1 VCLDRDAE
9 AIAAEP
15 DSAPEAAIWPDQLA
29 YVMYTS
35 GSTGT
40 PKGVAVEHR
49 SLAQF
54 AEAAARMYGL
64 GESDVCLQFASL
76 SFDTSLEEICP
87 ALAVGA
93 QLVLRSEEM
102 LQSPAAFYRACEC
115 SGTTVLDLPTAY
127 WHELAGAEAVVPECV
142 RLVIIGGEQARRE
155 RLVDWKSKVKSGTV
169 LLNTYG
175 PTETTVVATMAEV
188 EEDLGGR
195 EIAIGRPIANTRV
208 YIVDGEGEPVPVG
221 VAGEIWIGGAG
232 LARGYQGR
240 PQWTAERFVPDPFG
254 GEEGGRLY
262 RTGDLGRWRAE
273 GVIEFLGRMDTQVKL
288 RGQRI
293 ELGEIEAALREHE
306 AIQDAAVALQETQV
320 GDARLVAWVVPR
332 ASAYEPNGQIDRWRQ
347 LFETVYTGVPRALAR
362 DFSGWESTFTR
373 EPIPELEMQDWVR
386 HTVDRIATL
395 HPRRVLE
402 IGCGTGLLLLRLAHC
417 CEHYCATDF
426 SSNALTIVR
435 RQLAEADSLPVELF
449 ERVAHDFSG
458 FKPGSFDTV
467 ILNSVVQYFPDEQY
481 LLEVLRRAREVVC
494 EGGCIFV
501 GDVRHLGLQPTWQAA
516 VAQQRGAHARMPEEE
531 ELLIDPRYFT
541 DVLPE
546 RIPGIGS
553 VQVQLKRGSD
563 RNEMTCFRYDVILRT
578 SEVASE
584 AGQVVWHDWN
594 PGLLPESFRGELEDT
609 TETVIV
615 AGVANARLTQDGID
629 PEAWWELE
637 CEGGRQVE
645 LSWAR
650 GNPDGRYD
658 VLLRRNAASPAG
670 CYKSRPSRQK
680 PEHYVST
687 PATRRHGQLDNSA
700 VLRRYLEQRLPDYM
714 VPGLFVEISSLP
726 LTLNGKVD
734 RGALRLEEW
743 SRPELETGYIAPRTP
758 IEEGIAGIWSAL
770 LRMERIG
777 IDDNFFDL
785 GGHSLLATQVVS
797 RLRESFGVELQLR
810 AFFERPTVRAL
821 ARAVDTATVSS
832 AGEPLLAV
840 SCEGVADLPLSHAQ
854 ERLWFLDQ
862 LAPGQSFY
870 NIPAALRVRGELKL
884 GLLARSLHEVAQR
897 HEILRTRYEGQ
908 RGEPRQVIGGTE
920 VIPEVQVVD
929 LRRLPEWERE
939 EVMARLSTEEAGM
952 PFDLAAGPPWRVRVL
967 VTGAGDYT
975 VLLTLH
981 HIAADGWSLG
991 VLWGEALALYASL
1004 RAGKP
1009 PQVSTLPVQY
1019 GDYVVWQRKR
1029 LEGKRLE
1036 RELGYWRERLRN
1048 APSVELP
1055 TDRPRPPVQSFRGAR
1070 HRVEIAPELYEALK
1084 QLGQRE
1090 GATLFLVLLAGW
1102 AVLLHRLSGQTDI
1115 CVGTPVANRTRR
1127 ELEGLIGF
1135 FVNTLVMRV
1144 EVGGDPNFTE
1154 VLRQVRER
1162 ALEAWA
1168 HAELPFE
1175 RLVAELHPARDLSR
1189 VMFVLQNTPPPNLPA
1204 TDLQLIGG
1212 EISEGPGEHDLVLSL
1227 AEADGRVK
1235 GVIAYSA
1242 DLFEESRIRQM
1253 ADQLTD
1259 IFARF
1264 AQHPTATLSSSVSD

>member
-1 VCLDRDAE
+1 
-9 AIAAEP
+9 
-15 DSAPEAAIWPDQLA
+15 
-29 YVMYTS
+29 
-35 GSTGT
+35 
-40 PKGVAVEHR
+40 
-49 SLAQF
+49 
-54 AEAAARMYGL
+54 
-64 GESDVCLQFASL
+64 
-76 SFDTSLEEICP
+76 
-87 ALAVGA
+87 
-93 QLVLRSEEM
+93 
-102 LQSPAAFYRACEC
+102 
-115 SGTTVLDLPTAY
+115 
-127 WHELAGAEAVVPECV
+127 
-142 RLVIIGGEQARRE
+142 
-155 RLVDWKSKVKSGTV
+155 
-169 LLNTYG
+169 
-175 PTETTVVATMAEV
+175 
-188 EEDLGGR
+188 
-195 EIAIGRPIANTRV
+195 
-208 YIVDGEGEPVPVG
+208 
-221 VAGEIWIGGAG
+221 
-232 LARGYQGR
+232 
-240 PQWTAERFVPDPFG
+240 
-254 GEEGGRLY
+254 
-262 RTGDLGRWRAE
+262 
-273 GVIEFLGRMDTQVKL
+273 
-288 RGQRI
+288 
-293 ELGEIEAALREHE
+293 
-306 AIQDAAVALQETQV
+306 
-320 GDARLVAWVVPR
+320 
-332 ASAYEPNGQIDRWRQ
+332 
-347 LFETVYTGVPRALAR
+347 
-362 DFSGWESTFTR
+362 
-373 EPIPELEMQDWVR
+373 
-386 HTVDRIATL
+386 
-395 HPRRVLE
+395 
-402 IGCGTGLLLLRLAHC
+402 
-417 CEHYCATDF
+417 
-426 SSNALTIVR
+426 
-435 RQLAEADSLPVELF
+435 
-449 ERVAHDFSG
+449 
-458 FKPGSFDTV
+458 
-467 ILNSVVQYFPDEQY
+467 
-481 LLEVLRRAREVVC
+481 
-494 EGGCIFV
+494 
-501 GDVRHLGLQPTWQAA
+501 
-516 VAQQRGAHARMPEEE
+516 
-531 ELLIDPRYFT
+531 
-541 DVLPE
+541 
-546 RIPGIGS
+546 
-553 VQVQLKRGSD
+553 
-563 RNEMTCFRYDVILRT
+563 
-578 SEVASE
+578 
-584 AGQVVWHDWN
+584 
-594 PGLLPESFRGELEDT
+594 
-609 TETVIV
+609 
-615 AGVANARLTQDGID
+615 
-629 PEAWWELE
+629 
-637 CEGGRQVE
+637 
-645 LSWAR
+645 
-650 GNPDGRYD
+650 
-658 VLLRRNAASPAG
+658 
-670 CYKSRPSRQK
+670 
-680 PEHYVST
+680 
-687 PATRRHGQLDNSA
+687 
-700 VLRRYLEQRLPDYM
+700 
-714 VPGLFVEISSLP
+714 
-726 LTLNGKVD
+726 
-734 RGALRLEEW
+734 
-743 SRPELETGYIAPRTP
+743 
-758 IEEGIAGIWSAL
+758 
-770 LRMERIG
+770 
-777 IDDNFFDL
+777 
-785 GGHSLLATQVVS
+785 
-797 RLRESFGVELQLR
+797 
-810 AFFERPTVRAL
+810 
-821 ARAVDTATVSS
+821 
-832 AGEPLLAV
+832 
-840 SCEGVADLPLSHAQ
+840 VADLPLSHAQ